1 MDIFSE
7 QELEQLRYAVGS
19 LRMSSNSSTCSKFP
33 ICTIAG
39 SPRGIMSSPKM
50 QRRSMWPIPQSR
62 REKGFLDAML
72 TVISPHV
79 QLTVQ
84 DAVSSVEL
92 SKRKQ
97 FYTLVSALPFTHGLS
112 TGAAILPMDWISRPF
127 PGPWFCRFS
136 ENARHPGR
144 SRVDPRRSISNQLV
158 RNHSIA

>member
-7 QELEQLRYAVGS
+7 QEQELDQLRYAVGS
-19 LRMSSNSSTCSKFP
+19 LRTSSNSSTCSKFP

-39 SPRGIMSSPKM
+39 SPRGIVSSPRETKM
-50 QRRSMWPIPQSR
+50 QRRSMWPIPPSR
-62 REKGFLDAML
+62 REKGFLDATL
-72 TVISPHV
+72 TVMSSHV

-84 DAVSSVEL
+84 DAVSN
-92 SKRKQ
+92 R
-97 FYTLVSALPFTHGLS
+97 
-112 TGAAILPMDWISRPF
+112 AAILPIDWISRPF